1 MASRGPF
8 SESRTFFRPPEASTM
23 ASGDGKKPP
32 RQPKSAPSSPRW
44 PHDCPR
50 SPQEAPRAFR
60 DDFQGGPKKPKSLIF
75 IVFFSVFRVLA
86 FSGCRHSKT
95 AQEASNIA
103 PRGPQ
108 EAPKTAQ
115 EGPTTAQEAPKT
127 AQESFKTAPR
137 EAQEGEHRPTIR
149 AFRPKRPPR
158 GPKTP
163 PRGLKSAPRDSQDA
177 LREHLGAILVP
188 SWGHLGTSWAIF
200 RDPTQGVQYVA
211 VRRLRRSAMAQNL
224 QNQIKNNMFL
234 NILSAAESS
243 YPHGFPLGGQY
254 VAVRP
259 RRGSRSAG

>member
-50 SPQEAPRAFR
+50 SPQEAPRALR
-60 DDFQGGPKKPKSLIF
+60 DDFQEGPKKPKSLIF

-108 EAPKTAQ
+108 EAPRALREDLQEGPKRPKPLFFNVFSVFFAFPRFRASDTPRLPKKPPTSLQEGPRGPQQASKTAQ
-115 EGPTTAQEAPKT
+115 EGAKTAQEALNT
-127 AQESFKTAPR
+127 A
-137 EAQEGEHRPTIR
+137 
-149 AFRPKRPPR
+149 
-158 GPKTP
+158 
-163 PRGLKSAPRDSQDA
+163 
-177 LREHLGAILVP
+177 
-188 SWGHLGTSWAIF
+188 
-200 RDPTQGVQYVA
+200 
-211 VRRLRRSAMAQNL
+211 
-224 QNQIKNNMFL
+224 
-234 NILSAAESS
+234 
-243 YPHGFPLGGQY
+243 
-254 VAVRP
+254 
-259 RRGSRSAG
+259 